1 MNKSLLLVFFLAVA
15 LCQKFELDDCS
26 CDSYPNYYA
35 ISCPVSG
42 LPSGVKWTYSDLP
55 TDWYAT
61 NEVIY
66 APRGKLIDSNIYG
79 VKLQILSGTV
89 IKFKKS
95 LLFSFLN
102 S

>member
-1 MNKSLLLVFFLAVA
+1 MNKSLLLVFLLSVA
-15 LCQKFELDDCS
+15 LSQKFELNDCS
-26 CDSYPNYYA
+26 CDPYPNYYA

-42 LPSGVKWTYSDLP
+42 LPSGSKWTYSDLP

-66 APRGKLIDSNIYG
+66 APREKLIDSSIYG
-79 VKLQILSGTV
+79 VKLQIVSGA
-89 IKFKKS
+89 IISFRKS